1 MCFCF
6 CEKYLS
12 LNIIFGAETYKLP
25 EEHHPK
31 FQPNLK
37 AHVQF
42 QQSTQFFKRSQ
53 GGCPTQVYSITERL
67 KILSLMW

>member
-12 LNIIFGAETYKLP
+12 LNIIFGAE
-25 EEHHPK
+25 EHHPK
-31 FQPNLK
+31 FHPNLK
-37 AHVQF
+37 AHLQF